1 MYKRGAILNSWIRRC
16 LGAVFLAAFLF
27 SAWQLYLIYGEYA
40 AAQTQYSQLEQ
51 YVHTNAP
58 TLPPSSSQSTAET
71 DVSPWPQV
79 DFAALSQIN
88 PDIVG
93 WLYIEGTQ
101 INYPVV
107 QGENNDYYLNHQFDR
122 SYNSA
127 GCLFLDAANSPLL
140 LDRNTIIYGHHMKN
154 KSMFH
159 SLTKYKQQAF
169 FDAHPAAWLVT
180 PAGSY
185 QIQFFSGY
193 VSDTAG
199 AAWNIDSSDADYE
212 AWLAAAKKKSCFI
225 SPTLPTTQDRVV
237 TLSTCS
243 YEFQNARFVVH
254 GILCAQH
261 AR

>member
-1 MYKRGAILNSWIRRC
+1 MNVWIRKC
-16 LGAVFLAAFLF
+16 LGTVFLAAFLF
-27 SAWQLYLIYGEYA
+27 SAWQLYLIYSEYA
-40 AAQTQYSQLEQ
+40 AAEKQYAQLEQ
-51 YVHTNAP
+51 YIHAAP
-58 TLPPSSSQSTAET
+58 PLPSAPSSPSAPEAEA
-71 DVSPWPQV
+71 SPWPQV

-93 WLYIEGTQ
+93 WLYIEGTP

-107 QGENNDYYLNHQFDR
+107 QGKNNDYYLNHQFDR

-127 GCLFLDAANSPLL
+127 GCLFLDAVNSPLL

-154 KSMFH
+154 RSMFH

-169 FDAHPAAWLVT
+169 FDAHPSAWLVT
-180 PAGSY
+180 PAGTY

-199 AAWNIDSSDADYE
+199 TAWTIDSSDADYE
-212 AWLAAAKKKSCFI
+212 AWLAAAKAKSCFV
-225 SPTLPTTQDRVV
+225 SPILPTAQDRVV

-254 GILCAQH
+254 GLLSAQN
-261 AR
+261 AP

>member
-1 MYKRGAILNSWIRRC
+1 LNNRIRRC

-27 SAWQLYLIYGEYA
+27 SAWQLYIIYSEYA
-40 AAQTQYSQLEQ
+40 AAEKQYSQLEQ
-51 YVHTNAP
+51 YVYTDTASP
-58 TLPPSSSQSTAET
+58 PPSSSQSVPEENT
-71 DVSPWPQV
+71 SPWPQV
-79 DFAALSQIN
+79 DFAALRQIN

-140 LDRNTIIYGHHMKN
+140 SDRNSIIYGHHMKN

-169 FDAHPAAWLVT
+169 FDAHPTAWLVT
-180 PAGSY
+180 PAQSY

-199 AAWNIDSSDADYE
+199 AAWNIDSSEADYE
-212 AWLAAAKKKSCFI
+212 AWLSAAKEKSCFV
-225 SPTLPTTQDRVV
+225 SPILPTAQNRVV

-254 GILCAQH
+254 GLLSAQD
-261 AR
+261 AS